1 MARSTGALID
11 RLSLALFLALAKRY
25 VECKRFGGFM
35 FWFGIL
41 VTVLIVIGVSVLIG
55 KMLTGRPRSP
65 EERDRR
71 RDHMNALKVS
81 GALRH
86 RKSNQP

>member
-1 MARSTGALID
+1 
-11 RLSLALFLALAKRY
+11 
-25 VECKRFGGFM
+25 M

-55 KMLTGRPRSP
+55 KMLAGGPRSP
-65 EERDRR
+65 EQRDRR
-71 RDHMNALKVS
+71 HDHMNALKMS

-86 RKSNQP
+86 RKSNRP